1 MTAASIRACRDARAA
16 HWQLGPL
23 PPDRGRLT
31 LLAWTGSPG
40 TVDSGVP
47 GEIAGVLA
55 RSWTSIARVTF
66 PSSLTG
72 ATRIVSTRDRD
83 AVVRAFDDPAFP
95 WWMQGQ
101 VLLLSEPDRDPPAVD
116 EPGLRALLEE
126 DWARTATALE
136 GRGVNGVVRPG
147 VDGDV
152 AGLLALSDPFDGRM
166 MQTLE
171 REARLAGLAW
181 SLVPESA
188 L

>member
-1 MTAASIRACRDARAA
+1 VTAASIRACRDARAA

-23 PPDRGRLT
+23 PPDHGHLT
-31 LLAWTGSPG
+31 LVAWTAGAES
-40 TVDSGVP
+40 VDGGVP

-72 ATRIVSTRDRD
+72 ATTIVSTSDPGT
-83 AVVRAFDDPAFP
+83 VLHAFDDPAFP

-101 VLLLSEPDRDPPAVD
+101 VLLLSEADRDPPAVG
-116 EPGLRALLEE
+116 EPDLRALLDE
-126 DWARTATALE
+126 DWARRAAALQP
-136 GRGVNGVVRPG
+136 GGVHAVVRPG

-152 AGLLALSDPFDGRM
+152 AGILALSDPFDGRM
-166 MQTLE
+166 MENLE

-181 SLVPESA
+181 SLVSESA

>member
-1 MTAASIRACRDARAA
+1 
-16 HWQLGPL
+16 
-23 PPDRGRLT
+23 
-31 LLAWTGSPG
+31 
-40 TVDSGVP
+40 
-47 GEIAGVLA
+47 
-55 RSWTSIARVTF
+55 
-66 PSSLTG
+66 
-72 ATRIVSTRDRD
+72 
-83 AVVRAFDDPAFP
+83 
-95 WWMQGQ
+95 MQGQ

>member
-72 ATRIVSTRDRD
+72 ATRIVSTRDQD
-83 AVVRAFDDPAFP
+83 SVVRAFDDRFL
-95 WWMQGQ
+95 QLH
-101 VLLLSEPDRDPPAVD
+101 VFSNSDPPAVD

-126 DWARTATALE
+126 DWARRATALE
-136 GRGVNGVVRPG
+136 ASGVNGVVRPG

-166 MQTLE
+166 MQSLE